1 MKRRIVMEK
10 VLEINNITKL
20 YKNGR
25 GVKNITFDVEK
36 GDVLGLLGP
45 NGSGKT
51 TIMKV
56 ITGLCHANDGEVK
69 IFGMNNEDNFEKC
82 MSNVGVLIEAP
93 AIYDNLTAIKNL
105 RLMAKFYDNV
115 DDARIE
121 KVLKT
126 VRLEKYKNDK
136 AGRFSLG
143 MKQRLGLALALLS
156 EPDLVVLDEPTNGLD
171 IEGMIEVREIITRMA
186 NEKGITFLVSS
197 HLANEIEKTCNKV
210 AVIHEGELVDF
221 VSMEKALELN
231 PTLEDYF
238 LSIVKEKRGGVII

>member
-1 MKRRIVMEK
+1 MEK

-115 DDARIE
+115 DDTRIE
-121 KVLKT
+121 KVLKI